1 LRHRADFDRVFQQG
15 RHSSGRLLTVRSV
28 RNERDLS
35 RYAYAISKRVGKAVV
50 RNRLRRRLREAL
62 RRLPLVEGFDVV
74 IIARPEAATASFQA
88 LTAELALLFKR
99 TRQLQDQV

>member
-1 LRHRADFDRVFQQG
+1 
-15 RHSSGRLLTVRSV
+15 V
-28 RNERDLS
+28 RNQGDLS

-62 RRLPLVEGFDVV
+62 RRLPLAEGFDVV
-74 IIARPEAATASFQA
+74 IIARPEAAAASFQA

-99 TRQLQDQV
+99 TRQLQDQA